1 MVQETRIAP
10 NKVNFAK
17 GTNYRL
23 NIHVLPETQFWLTT
37 CNLPTLSSTEV
48 MIPDPVYGNRYVPA
62 NTQQVAPMMV
72 TFLVDEDYSN
82 YMEILLSNNYIYI
95 VVTSGDDI
103 KVIQLSDTLS
113 ENWSRTLDITGLGY
127 ADKLGGATATGFGID
142 GNGSIAITGS
152 TKNDDDWDGF
162 IVIVDNAGNRIY

>member
-1 MVQETRIAP
+1 MVQETRTAP

-82 YMEILLSNNYIYI
+82 YMEIIALMHKATGPDLSKRFKPGEATGSDGSLHILSNNKNVSE
-95 VVTSGDDI
+95 VVFTFHNLFPTILGELQMSNESTEPLLTDLTLQYDYMTYQSG
-103 KVIQLSDTLS
+103 KPL
-113 ENWSRTLDITGLGY
+113 
-127 ADKLGGATATGFGID
+127 
-142 GNGSIAITGS
+142 
-152 TKNDDDWDGF
+152 
-162 IVIVDNAGNRIY
+162 

>member
-1 MVQETRIAP
+1 MAGSSGTDNEFVIITNGGNGQQLTR
-10 NKVNFAK
+10 
-17 GTNYRL
+17 Y
-23 NIHVLPETQFWLTT
+23 NIDSSGSATLKSGSYD
-37 CNLPTLSSTEV
+37 LSS
-48 MIPDPVYGNRYVPA
+48 
-62 NTQQVAPMMV
+62 
-72 TFLVDEDYSN
+72 YSN

-127 ADKLGGATATGFGID
+127 ADKLGGATATGFGTD
-142 GNGSIAITGS
+142 GNGIAITGS

-162 IVIVDNAGNRIY
+162 IVIVDDAGNRIY